1 MLKTSCCSCSK
12 DSIQSQG
19 LIFLVKIW
27 FGTQNIFDFFVDSRY
42 NNFDQ
47 ECSDGN
53 VFDLKNVYNVYFCSL
68 GKAELKD
75 FKPF

>member
-1 MLKTSCCSCSK
+1 M
-12 DSIQSQG
+12 
-19 LIFLVKIW
+19 
-27 FGTQNIFDFFVDSRY
+27 DSRY
-42 NNFDQ
+42 NNFNQ
-47 ECSDGN
+47 EWSDGN